1 MATTTHQD
9 ADRVYADERPVVTP
23 FRFDETVARVFT
35 NMISR
40 SVPGYDTTLSLINS
54 TAALYALP
62 DTHCYD
68 LGCSLGAATIALA
81 DAIPGSCHLVA
92 VDNSAAMIER
102 CARNINDFRRDANDA
117 CATIEIIEGDLN
129 EIPFKPASV
138 IVMNYTLQFIPP
150 EQRADPIAR
159 LAEALVE
166 GGCLVISE
174 KVHFEDPDTTEH
186 MRQLHESYKRQQG
199 YSELEIAQKRTALEN
214 VLVTDTLDTHHQ
226 RFQAAG
232 LTSTVIARQLNFVTL
247 LAYKPVS
254 G

>member
-9 ADRVYADERPVVTP
+9 ADRVYADEHPVVMP
-23 FRFDETVARVFT
+23 FRFDETVAQVFT

-62 DTHCYD
+62 DTYCYD

-81 DAIPGSCHLVA
+81 DSIPDSCHLVA
-92 VDNSAAMIER
+92 VDNSAAMIDR
-102 CARNINDFRRDANDA
+102 CSKNINDYRQEVDAA
-117 CATIEIIEGDLN
+117 CATIEIIEADLN
-129 EIPFKPASV
+129 EVRFERASI

-150 EQRADPIAR
+150 EQRDHLIAR
-159 LAEALVE
+159 LADALVE

-174 KVHFEDPDTTEH
+174 KVHFDDPATTEH

-214 VLVTDTLDTHHQ
+214 VLVTDTMDTHNR
-226 RFQAAG
+226 RFRAAG
-232 LTSTVIARQLNFVTL
+232 LTSAVISRQLNFVTL
-247 LAYKPVS
+247 LARKLAS